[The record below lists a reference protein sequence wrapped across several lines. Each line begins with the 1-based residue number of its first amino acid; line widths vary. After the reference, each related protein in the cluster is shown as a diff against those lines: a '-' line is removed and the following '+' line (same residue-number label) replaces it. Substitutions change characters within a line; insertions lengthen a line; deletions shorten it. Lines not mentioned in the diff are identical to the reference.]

1 MTETRSVS
9 VITIVLKSFLFTFSL
24 LGPANAL
31 GREEAGTS
39 GAAFLKIAPGARPAA
54 MGEAFSA
61 VADDA
66 HAVFYD
72 PAGLA
77 RLGHVEA
84 TGMHDSHFQGIRYE
98 FAAVAV
104 PLADRRDPF
113 VAPTSRGTLALAV
126 YNLSVSGLERRGN
139 NETDAPTDT
148 FGASDF
154 AYSLGYGLGVSSRA
168 SFGAAVK
175 LIDLNL
181 DSAHARSAALDAGGL
196 WVRRWLRLA
205 AGVRNLGAAIKF
217 RGVAD
222 PLPRTLYAGAAASI
236 GERWLVAA
244 DLRLPRDDAA
254 SLSLG
259 TEYCRPFESV
269 SGCLRGGLNTA
280 NLDSRGLG
288 GISLGGGVGLKTLRF
303 DLAWVPFGELGSSFR
318 YSLRVRF

>member
-1 MTETRSVS
+1 
-9 VITIVLKSFLFTFSL
+9 
-24 LGPANAL
+24 
-31 GREEAGTS
+31 
-39 GAAFLKIAPGARPAA
+39 

-77 RLGHVEA
+77 RVGQVEA

-113 VAPTSRGTLALAV
+113 VSPTSRGTLALAI

-175 LIDLNL
+175 LIDQNL
-181 DSAHARSAALDAGGL
+181 DSSSARAAALDFGGL
-196 WVRRWLRLA
+196 WAGRRLRIAL
-205 AGVRNLGAAIKF
+205 GVRNLGTAVKF
-217 RGVAD
+217 RGVSD
-222 PLPRTLYAGAAASI
+222 PLSRTLYAGAAAEL
-236 GERWLVAA
+236 GKGWLVAA
-244 DLRLPRDDAA
+244 DLRAPSDGAA
-254 SLSLG
+254 AFSFG
-259 TEYCRPFESV
+259 TEYCRPFDSV
-269 SGCLRGGLNTA
+269 TGCLRGGMNTA
-280 NLDSRGLG
+280 NLDAKGLG
-288 GISLGGGVGLKTLRF
+288 GISLGGGLGLGALRL
-303 DLAWVPFGELGSSFR
+303 DLAWVPFGDLGSTFR
-318 YSLRVRF
+318 YSLRARF